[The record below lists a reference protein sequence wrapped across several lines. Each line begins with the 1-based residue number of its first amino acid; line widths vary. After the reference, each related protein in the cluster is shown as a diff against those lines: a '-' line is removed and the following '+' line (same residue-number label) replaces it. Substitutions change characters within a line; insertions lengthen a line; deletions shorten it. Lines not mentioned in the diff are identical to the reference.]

1 MLQSILLTI
10 LRISIAEDHPANEYP
25 DEDLDFDD
33 EENNMTAIYQRFRSN
48 ASDDEEYDL
57 NEYDEYG
64 YRTYNGNDDSDYDTD
79 D

>member
-1 MLQSILLTI
+1 MPA
-10 LRISIAEDHPANEYP
+10 IAEDNPANEYP

-33 EENNMTAIYQRFRSN
+33 GENNMTAIYQRFRSN

-57 NEYDEYG
+57 DEYDEYG
-64 YRTYNGNDDSDYDTD
+64 YCAYNRNGDFDDYDTD